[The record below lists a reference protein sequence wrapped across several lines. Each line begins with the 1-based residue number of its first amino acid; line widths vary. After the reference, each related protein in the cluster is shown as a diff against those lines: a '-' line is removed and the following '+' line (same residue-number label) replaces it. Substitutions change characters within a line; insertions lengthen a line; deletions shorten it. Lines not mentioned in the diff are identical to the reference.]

1 MKQLVALLV
10 THLPSPAGAGEHQRG
25 SASRLSSAIRTEQH
39 RWHAVDRGAR
49 LQVKGAIE
57 EALEW
62 LEENSD
68 ADTDEYEEK
77 LKEVE
82 EKCSP
87 IVSKAYQAGGGPGG
101 DEEDDD
107 EDDDRDEL

>member
-1 MKQLVALLV
+1 M
-10 THLPSPAGAGEHQRG
+10 
-25 SASRLSSAIRTEQH
+25 
-39 RWHAVDRGAR
+39 
-49 LQVKGAIE
+49 
-57 EALEW
+57 EW

-87 IVSKAYQAGGGPGG
+87 IVSKAYQAGGGGSD
-101 DEEDDD
+101 DEDEDD
-107 EDDDRDEL
+107 DDDRDEL

>member
-1 MKQLVALLV
+1 MAFK
-10 THLPSPAGAGEHQRG
+10 
-25 SASRLSSAIRTEQH
+25 
-39 RWHAVDRGAR
+39 

-101 DEEDDD
+101 EDEDDD

>member
-1 MKQLVALLV
+1 M
-10 THLPSPAGAGEHQRG
+10 
-25 SASRLSSAIRTEQH
+25 
-39 RWHAVDRGAR
+39 
-49 LQVKGAIE
+49 
-57 EALEW
+57 EW

-101 DEEDDD
+101 DD
-107 EDDDRDEL
+107 EDEDEEDDRDEL

>member
-1 MKQLVALLV
+1 M
-10 THLPSPAGAGEHQRG
+10 
-25 SASRLSSAIRTEQH
+25 RTS
-39 RWHAVDRGAR
+39 
-49 LQVKGAIE
+49 LQVKSEIE

-68 ADTDEYEEK
+68 AETEEYEEK

-87 IVSKAYQAGGGPGG
+87 IVSKAYAAGGGPDG
-101 DEEDDD
+101 DDDED